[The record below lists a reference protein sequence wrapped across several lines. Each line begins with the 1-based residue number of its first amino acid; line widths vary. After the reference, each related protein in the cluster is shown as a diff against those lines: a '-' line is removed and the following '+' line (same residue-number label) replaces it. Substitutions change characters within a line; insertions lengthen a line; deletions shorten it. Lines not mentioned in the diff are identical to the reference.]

1 MWPHISYI
9 SQIFKYINT
18 AGFSTK
24 VFEPKNQMQR
34 KIFIFT
40 CSQAYHWKLL
50 IEIRLNPVRSQD
62 WAIPSKVKKSKI

>member
-1 MWPHISYI
+1 MYVYMIHAS
-9 SQIFKYINT
+9 T

-24 VFEPKNQMQR
+24 VFELKNQMPW

-50 IEIRLNPVRSQD
+50 IEIRPNPVRLQD

>member
-1 MWPHISYI
+1 MCS
-9 SQIFKYINT
+9 T

-24 VFEPKNQMQR
+24 IFEPKNQMPW

-50 IEIRLNPVRSQD
+50 IEIRPNPVRLED
-62 WAIPSKVKKSKI
+62 WAIPSKVKNSKILNILLTF